1 MNSRWRVNGSRT
13 VEPQQHHSTQENGP
27 SKASRCVGGR
37 LSSAGRCGFG
47 PGVHETLKQV
57 QALYAQMI
65 GSADRAEQ
73 AVKRMDVA
81 IARMEGLERRI
92 DAAYNALDQAIKSE
106 TQHWSRWTYFT
117 VGVLAGIIGGLVVLV
132 IPPAVRYVASL
143 RWWS

>member
-1 MNSRWRVNGSRT
+1 MNSRCRVTGSRT

-65 GSADRAEQ
+65 GSADRLNRIWRYWPMRATRGCSGCGTCRRGREAARPSCVAALARHDDHRHGDPREEPSERKQ
-73 AVKRMDVA
+73 PLHPAHILRAVT
-81 IARMEGLERRI
+81 LT
-92 DAAYNALDQAIKSE
+92 L
-106 TQHWSRWTYFT
+106 
-117 VGVLAGIIGGLVVLV
+117 
-132 IPPAVRYVASL
+132 
-143 RWWS
+143 